1 MKAVD
6 IIFLIIILAIIVY
19 TFWGVSEDRDY

>member
-1 MKAVD
+1 MTAVD
-6 IIFLIIILAIIVY
+6 YIFFVVIAAIVIY